1 MKNPAPA
8 LSQGRVFGNTTNK
21 GEWVRRRL
29 MFAVMLVLGLAAVVA
44 VAAYWGFGG
53 EKAPPLKILKTIRLG
68 GKGKWDYLCL
78 DAEARRLYVPRT
90 DTVQVV
96 DLDNGVLAGTIANAG
111 SSRVHGVALAPERN
125 LGLITA
131 GKDRCVN
138 AFDLMTL
145 KITATVKT
153 RGIPDCI
160 VYDPASKHVFAN
172 HHQDGE
178 ITVIDPAALQ
188 HTVTISVGGRPESA
202 VADGAGR
209 LFVCVQDK
217 NEVVQID
224 SMTNKVLARWP
235 LGTGK
240 TPTGLAIDT
249 QRMRLFAGCGNQQM
263 VILDAKTGTIL
274 GTTPIGKNV
283 DGVAFEPSLRLAMS
297 ANGDGTASVVKET
310 GTGKFETIQTVR
322 TTPGA
327 KTLTIDPKTHQFLL
341 PSHVPDREGGVTFGI
356 IVIGAE
362 VAK

>member
-1 MKNPAPA
+1 MLPRPLN
-8 LSQGRVFGNTTNK
+8 QGRVFGNKTNK
-21 GEWVRRRL
+21 GEGVQRRR
-29 MFAVMLVLGLAAVVA
+29 MFRKLGVLLVLGLGALVA
-44 VAAYWGFGG
+44 VYWWFRG
-53 EKAPPLKILKTIRLG
+53 EKTPPLKILKTIRLG
-68 GKGKWDYLCL
+68 GNGKWDYVCL
-78 DAEARRLYVPRT
+78 DAEARRLYVPRS

-111 SSRVHGVALAPERN
+111 RDRVHGVALAPEQN

-138 AFDLMTL
+138 VFDLRTL

-172 HHQDGE
+172 HHKDGD
-178 ITVIDPAALQ
+178 ITVIDPAALHQ
-188 HTVTISVGGRPESA
+188 TVTISVGGRLESV
-202 VADGAGR
+202 VADGAGQ

-224 SMTNKVLARWP
+224 SMTNKVLAHWP
-235 LGTGK
+235 LETGK
-240 TPTGLAIDT
+240 APTGLAIDT
-249 QRMRLFAGCGNQQM
+249 QRMRLYAGCGNQKM

-283 DGVAFEPSLRLAMS
+283 DGVAFEPSLRLAVS

-310 GTGKFETIQTVR
+310 WSGKFETIQTVR

-327 KTLTIDPKTHQFLL
+327 KTITVDPKTHQFLL
-341 PSHVPDREGGVTFGI
+341 PCNVPDREKNDVTFGI

-362 VAK
+362 AAN